1 MDPMFLWLWCRTA
14 ATALIRPLAWELP
27 HALSAALKRPKKT
40 KTKTKKKGWGVERNS
55 NKSEMK
61 EETLQLDNREIIK
74 ITRNYYEQF
83 DK

>member
-1 MDPMFLWLWCRTA
+1 MFLWLWCRTA
-14 ATALIRPLAWELP
+14 ATARIRTLAWELP
-27 HALSAALKRPKKT
+27 YALSAAPKRPKKT